1 MNIKLLLL
9 LFFLTVNEA
18 YAKFHISDPV
28 LIINENSVSVWP
40 DNYKKPDR
48 YISLMY
54 QRGQENTSGSL
65 IAKLDIDVYG
75 KVQNCQTLYKDD
87 EDFDLDIIEGT
98 CRKWR
103 FDLSTFTDTTL
114 PNSFIFGLNFGTK
127 KMKLPAEALSKAKEV
142 MKTLPIADSSYV
154 EQAERLSLTPPRG
167 ALAKDYRTKFGL
179 FVEEIKADYS
189 DDVIEYLTKTFYSR
203 SRNVSNCTNN
213 KICNLKLYT
222 RDEKQVAE
230 YNFHSGIFYRVKET
244 DTDSLK
250 LANQSFSKF
259 KVIAYHLSRD
269 NKTIIKYTLAPNFHH
284 LLQEMYVAFSIGYAR
299 SCLQD
304 KDVYHYVEKYKRTTT
319 QVYTGTEISSE
330 LFTSH
335 DFKIDRAFKQ
345 KIFSN
350 HNRMVPLKDI
360 AMRYQGVSLSAFFN
374 DGNIGCD
381 SAEVKKVRFLLLN
394 YNMWS

>member
-1 MNIKLLLL
+1 MNIKLLL

-114 PNSFIFGLNFGTK
+114 PNSFIFGYNYGTK
-127 KMKLPAEALSKAKEV
+127 KMNLPTEALSKAKEV
-142 MKTLPIADSSYV
+142 FKTLPIADSSYV

-167 ALAKDYRTKFGL
+167 VQDNRTIFGVFVDGIKD
-179 FVEEIKADYS
+179 DYTE
-189 DDVIEYLTKTFYSR
+189 DVIEYLTKTFYSR

-230 YNFHSGIFYRVKET
+230 YLISNDLFYRVEEGDNNSGAITKQ
-244 DTDSLK
+244 
-250 LANQSFSKF
+250 NFSAYR
-259 KVIAYHLSRD
+259 VIAYHLSRN
-269 NKTIIKYTLAPNFHH
+269 NKTIIKYILTPYFHSD
-284 LLQEMYVAFSIGYAR
+284 LQRMYVVFSIGYAR

-304 KDVYHYVEKYKRTTT
+304 KDIYHYVEKYKRTTRRAL
-319 QVYTGTEISSE
+319 TGTIISSQIY
-330 LFTSH
+330 TSH

-345 KIFSN
+345 KILSN
-350 HNRMVPLKDI
+350 YLDYVPLKDI
-360 AMRYQGVSLSAFFN
+360 AMGMKRVSIGRFFK
-374 DGNIGCD
+374 DENIDCE

>member
-1 MNIKLLLL
+1 MNIKLLL

-54 QRGQENTSGSL
+54 QQGQENTSGSL

-75 KVQNCQTLYKDD
+75 KVQKCQTLYKDD

-167 ALAKDYRTKFGL
+167 VQDNRTIFGVFVDGIKD
-179 FVEEIKADYS
+179 DYTE
-189 DDVIEYLTKTFYSR
+189 DVIEYLTKTYYSR
-203 SRNVSNCTNN
+203 SRDVYNCTDN
-213 KICNLKLYT
+213 IPCNLKLYT

-230 YNFHSGIFYRVKET
+230 YLISNDLFYRVEEGDNNSGAITKQ
-244 DTDSLK
+244 
-250 LANQSFSKF
+250 NFSAF
-259 KVIAYHLSRD
+259 RVVAYHLSRN
-269 NKTIIKYTLAPNFHH
+269 NKTIIKYFLTPYFHSF
-284 LLQEMYVAFSIGYAR
+284 LQRMYVAFSMGYAR

-304 KDVYHYVEKYKRTTT
+304 KDIYHYVEKYKKTTRRAL
-319 QVYTGTEISSE
+319 TGTIISSQIY
-330 LFTSH
+330 TSH

-345 KIFSN
+345 KILSN
-350 HNRMVPLKDI
+350 YLDYVPLKDI
-360 AMRYQGVSLSAFFN
+360 AMGMKPVSIGLFFK
-374 DGNIGCD
+374 DENIGCD
-381 SAEVKKVRFLLLN
+381 SAEVKK
-394 YNMWS
+394 S